1 MGWIFFLT
9 FVPMKR
15 FLVLLMALL
24 IAVTAAAQVGRYQN
38 IRVLYPGYS
47 LRFDTATGE
56 LISIHYDSEL
66 EANIEAVI
74 SPKQSHNHHQTNRYE
89 FRRTRQLG
97 TYQIFDT
104 STGKYTT
111 VKWKPV
117 DQDGKELEASIDTAL
132 ANAKDKIRKAL
143 KSLEESLENL

>member
-1 MGWIFFLT
+1 
-9 FVPMKR
+9 MKR
-15 FLVLLMALL
+15 LLILLTALL
-24 IAVTAAAQVGRYQN
+24 IAVSAAAQVGRYQN
-38 IRVLYPGYS
+38 IKVFYPGYS

-66 EANIEAVI
+66 EANMEAVI
-74 SPKQSHNHHQTNRYE
+74 SPKQSHNHHHTGRYE

-117 DQDGKELEASIDTAL
+117 DKDGKEIEASIDTAL
-132 ANAKDKIRKAL
+132 ANAKDKLRKAL